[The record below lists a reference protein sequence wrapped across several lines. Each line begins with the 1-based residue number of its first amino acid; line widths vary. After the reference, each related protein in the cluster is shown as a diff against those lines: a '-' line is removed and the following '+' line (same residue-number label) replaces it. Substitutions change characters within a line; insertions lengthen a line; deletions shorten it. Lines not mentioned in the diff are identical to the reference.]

1 MCFFFLFS
9 ALGEYRWVASEP
21 GVTLSG
27 GEEILLSSKM
37 PIHLSLLY
45 SYSLPNARGW

>member
-1 MCFFFLFS
+1 M
-9 ALGEYRWVASEP
+9 ASEP

-37 PIHLSLLY
+37 PMHLSFLY